1 MAKIKKI
8 TKASIKKQERINKR
22 KALVEWSLAVRE
34 RDGHTCQVCG
44 IKAGE
49 LTKNGKP
56 VVLNAHH
63 IISKECVFYDFL
75 KLDLNNGI
83 TLCQSCHKFS
93 RKCSPHKQE
102 FVFFVWFMQNKPK
115 QYEYLKGK
123 IINNYSG
130 NQSVDIT
137 LKQAE

>member
-49 LTKNGKP
+49 LTKNGKL
-56 VVLNAHH
+56 VIFNAHH
-63 IISKECVFYDFL
+63 VLAKEGVYSFL
-75 KLDLNNGI
+75 MFDINNGVC
-83 TLCQSCHKFS
+83 LCQSCHRYS
-93 RKCSPHKQE
+93 RVCSPHRQE
-102 FVFFVWFMQNKPK
+102 FVFFIWFMKNKPE
-115 QYEYLKGK
+115 QFEYLKNK
-123 IINNYSG
+123 LINN
-130 NQSVDIT
+130 
-137 LKQAE
+137 